1 MRGSSRTSIGS
12 PTPCSTARLRSG
24 TWSTMRVNS
33 AQSMSAGGSSV
44 SKVRGQVSHSRL
56 QRLVTSRY
64 RHTGGDTASDA
75 RSGAIC
81 SK

>member
-1 MRGSSRTSIGS
+1 MSGRCLTSMGS
-12 PTPCSTARLRSG
+12 PTPCSTTRDTFG

-33 AQSMSAGGSSV
+33 AMLMSAGGSSA

-64 RHTGGDTASDA
+64 RQTGMDA
-75 RSGAIC
+75 ATLSWAATRS
-81 SK
+81 K